1 VLERTLSIIKPD
13 AVKAKNAGKIIEMLE
28 SNGFSIIGMK
38 KIHLTKEQAKKFYIV
53 HKDRPFYD
61 SLTDFMSEG
70 PIIVMVLEKENAI
83 EDYRKLMGAT
93 NPEEAEEGTIRK
105 LYGTNIE
112 RNAVHGSDSKESA
125 SYEIGFFFNELELV

>member
-1 VLERTLSIIKPD
+1 MLERTLSIIKPD

>member
-28 SNGFSIIGMK
+28 SNGFSIVGMK
-38 KIHLTKEQAKKFYIV
+38 KIHLSKEQAKRFYIV

-83 EDYRKLMGAT
+83 EDYRKLMGST

-105 LYGTNIE
+105 FYGTNIE